1 MGLEVG
7 GITYLTAD
15 EVAERAA
22 VSRQTLWRWR
32 QDGHVPAGRRY
43 RGRRLL
49 FTEDELGQVLEFA
62 HRMEPAEIGSAP
74 AATPQDLETAF
85 LKP

>member
-32 QDGHVPAGRRY
+32 QEGRVPAGRRY

-49 FTEDELGQVLEFA
+49 FTEDELNQVLEFA
-62 HRMEPAEIGSAP
+62 HRMEPAEIGSVSVASSQEAE
-74 AATPQDLETAF
+74 AAF
-85 LKP
+85 IK